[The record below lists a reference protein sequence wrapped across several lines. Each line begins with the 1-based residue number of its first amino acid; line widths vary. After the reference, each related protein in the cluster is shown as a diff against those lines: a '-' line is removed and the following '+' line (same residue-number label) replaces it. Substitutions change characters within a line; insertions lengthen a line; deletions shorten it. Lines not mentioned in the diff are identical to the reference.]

1 MQKKNREELNEVHK
15 KFKLETSLKN
25 VAIQNLENMRQEI
38 QALETTSNQTNWKEK
53 SQELYDICVQIKEE
67 NSYLVERCKQIAA
80 LAVNMMN
87 QLNEQKPQAQPLVE
101 PDLSKLTENLKNAR
115 RQSRDLPKL
124 MASQQLLSLKDHSL
138 LLDLSR
144 EAKTN
149 MDYPIGRAKKHNRGR
164 SLLDIKNEIT
174 SA

>member
-1 MQKKNREELNEVHK
+1 
-15 KFKLETSLKN
+15 
-25 VAIQNLENMRQEI
+25 MRQEI

-87 QLNEQKPQAQPLVE
+87 QLNEQKPQAQSLVE

-115 RQSRDLPKL
+115 R
-124 MASQQLLSLKDHSL
+124 
-138 LLDLSR
+138 
-144 EAKTN
+144 
-149 MDYPIGRAKKHNRGR
+149 
-164 SLLDIKNEIT
+164 
-174 SA
+174 